1 MSLVW
6 TPRETYRTLCLTCP
20 PSPGSRISQTRT
32 YTRNVGVNMYTNVKN
47 FTWDKDGQL
56 AGVAAQEPWSFE
68 YDPNGNMLSLT
79 YRGNTIPM
87 EYNQMDR
94 VVKFGEGQYR
104 YDSRGLVVQ
113 NAREERFHYNAKGL
127 LVSRPRAS
135 GG

>member
-1 MSLVW
+1 
-6 TPRETYRTLCLTCP
+6 
-20 PSPGSRISQTRT
+20 
-32 YTRNVGVNMYTNVKN
+32 MYTNVKN
-47 FTWDKDGQL
+47 FTWDADGQL

-94 VVKFGEGQYR
+94 VVKFGEGVYR

-127 LVSRPRAS
+127 LVSLVPRHRNFEAFPV
-135 GG
+135 